1 MLRMPFADGWDI
13 YALHRRP
20 DVHAALAQLREEA
33 AVHALPGNVF
43 LVTRYAEAE
52 RAVRAPELVAGS
64 GVAESF
70 GARSGLLYDVMTHW
84 LMAQDGAAHERAR
97 GLVRREFT
105 PRRVELLRPFVAAT
119 AERLA
124 REVARDAK
132 QGRVDLAARLA
143 FALPSEVIREL
154 FRIAPEEWRER
165 VEPLL
170 RPVRATPDARSP
182 HIEHP
187 RHTEA
192 SVRPPL
198 GSEDSASPRAS
209 LANSES
215 GGFLAALAEY
225 FFAANQRAA
234 SAPPESLLA
243 RLRAPDAE
251 LGALSELE
259 VVANCVL
266 LVSAAIDT
274 TTGLIANALL
284 CLHAHPEQLAHA
296 REGDAALAAAI
307 EETLRF
313 EPPALSCSRF
323 AARACELGDLTIP
336 AGAHVLISLAAAS
349 RDPRRFERAGEFDI
363 ARPPERSL
371 AFGGGRHVCLGAAL
385 ARLEAQL
392 AVGALLRA
400 APALRIDPGVTW
412 RSDSPTV
419 RAPVALWATA

>member
-1 MLRMPFADGWDI
+1 MPFAQGWDL
-13 YALHRRP
+13 YALHRRE
-20 DVHAALAQLREEA
+20 DMHAALAELRDAA
-33 AVHALPGNVF
+33 AVHALAGNVF

-52 RAVRAPELVAGS
+52 RALRAPELVAGS

-84 LMAQDGAAHERAR
+84 LMAQDGATHERAR
-97 GLVRREFT
+97 GLVRRELT
-105 PRRVELLRPFVAAT
+105 PRRVELLRPFIAAT
-119 AERLA
+119 SERLA
-124 REVARDAK
+124 QGVAREAVH
-132 QGRVDLAARLA
+132 GRVDLVARLA
-143 FALPSEVIREL
+143 FALPSEVIRAL
-154 FRIAPEEWRER
+154 FCIEREEWQAR

-170 RPVRATPDARSP
+170 RPG
-182 HIEHP
+182 
-187 RHTEA
+187 A
-192 SVRPPL
+192 SAE
-198 GSEDSASPRAS
+198 G
-209 LANSES
+209 

-234 SAPPESLLA
+234 SAPPEGLLA
-243 RLRAPDAE
+243 RLRAPDAQ

-274 TTGLIANALL
+274 TTGLIANTLL
-284 CLHAHPEQLAHA
+284 CLHAHPEQLARA
-296 REGDAALAAAI
+296 RADDAALAAAI

-323 AARACELGDLTIP
+323 AARALELGGAEIP
-336 AGAHVLISLAAAS
+336 AGAHVLISIAAAS
-349 RDPRRFERAGEFDI
+349 RDPARFPSPDRFDLARA
-363 ARPPERSL
+363 PERSL

-400 APALRIDPGVTW
+400 APALRLEGEVAW
-412 RSDSPTV
+412 RSDNPTV
-419 RAPVALWATA
+419 RAPAALWASA